1 MNRML
6 PLALVAVIVAVSGC
20 TTHAKLKRT
29 KPDYSN
35 ALANRPP
42 SVFEHELRRHQVNDR
57 ASSLYSTGKYATI
70 GEARKV
76 AERDIASN
84 SDDAA
89 ERRWALQQASAQKRK
104 ASQARFEKELAAMSR
119 P

>member
-6 PLALVAVIVAVSGC
+6 PFLWVAVMVASSGC
-20 TTHAKLKRT
+20 TTHTKTKRT
-29 KPDYSN
+29 QPDYAN
-35 ALANRPP
+35 AVASPPP
-42 SVFEHELRRHQVNDR
+42 SALMQESRRHQVNDR
-57 ASSLYSTGKYATI
+57 ASTLYSTGKYATI

-76 AERDIASN
+76 AERDIVSN

-89 ERRWALQQASAQKRK
+89 ERQWSLQQASAQKRK
-104 ASQARFEKELAAMSR
+104 ASQARFEKELAALSR